1 MTEWKELVA
10 RDKTANLP
18 TATRHETADGEARY
32 VFRFEDQE
40 IADPSHDATGA
51 LFVSPRDYG
60 FSIRGFQGGK
70 TAWAKDFTN
79 GVMLISG
86 PDGQS
91 HVLSPRYPA
100 RVLFVGNDGAV
111 LQDTGAQRQ
120 VVRAASEVVTVRL
133 TVSVDV
139 DLNGESQEAVRARLA
154 SLLDAALSSRA
165 LATDA
170 RLDIVDHVIDQ
181 VSVSPSRQR
190 RSSDTDFSQLLDL

>member
-1 MTEWKELVA
+1 MSEWKELVA

-18 TATRHETADGEARY
+18 TATRRDTAAGETRY
-32 VFRFEDQE
+32 VFRFEGQE

-70 TAWAKDFTN
+70 TAWAKDFAN
-79 GVMLISG
+79 GVMLLSS

-100 RVLFVGNDGAV
+100 RILFVGDDGHV

-120 VVRAASEVVTVRL
+120 MERRVSDAVTVRL
-133 TVSVDV
+133 TVSVEL
-139 DLNGESQEAVRARLA
+139 DLSGESKEAVVARLV
-154 SLLDAALSSRA
+154 SLLGAALGDSA
-165 LATDA
+165 LASEA
-170 RLDIVDHVIDQ
+170 RLDIVDHAIDQ
-181 VSVSPSRQR
+181 VSVNPSRQR
-190 RSSDTDFSQLLDL
+190 RSSDTDFSQLLGL

>member
-1 MTEWKELVA
+1 MTEKL
-10 RDKTANLP
+10 L
-18 TATRHETADGEARY
+18 TATRRETANGETRY
-32 VFRFEDQE
+32 VFRFQDQE

-70 TAWAKDFTN
+70 TAWAKDFEN
-79 GVMLISG
+79 GVMLLSS

-100 RVLFVGNDGAV
+100 RILFVGNDGAV
-111 LQDTGAQRQ
+111 LQDSGSQRQ

-133 TVSVDV
+133 TVSVEV
-139 DLNGESQEAVRARLA
+139 DLNGESQDMVRARLA
-154 SLLDAALSSRA
+154 SLLDAALSNRDI
-165 LATDA
+165 ATEA

-181 VSVSPSRQR
+181 VSVNPSLQR

>member
-18 TATRHETADGEARY
+18 TATRRETTAGEAHY
-32 VFRFEDQE
+32 VFRFEGQE
-40 IADPSHDATGA
+40 IADPSHDASGA
-51 LFVSPRDYG
+51 LFISPRDYG

-70 TAWAKDFTN
+70 TAWAKDFEN
-79 GVMLISG
+79 GVMLLSS

-100 RVLFVGNDGAV
+100 RILFVGNDGAI
-111 LQDTGAQRQ
+111 LQDSGAQRQ
-120 VVRAASEVVTVRL
+120 PVRTVSEAVTVRL
-133 TVSVDV
+133 TVSVDL
-139 DLNGESQEAVRARLA
+139 DINGESREAVGARLA
-154 SLLDAALSSRA
+154 GLLDAALSDSA
-165 LATDA
+165 LATEA

-181 VSVSPSRQR
+181 VSVNPSRQR